1 MNVGNGNLETNYS
14 LVSKLVVG
22 NVMLV
27 GDYVDDEGDASTYAN
42 GDCDDGNI
50 GGRHLI

>member
-14 LVSKLVVG
+14 LVSNLVVD

-27 GDYVDDEGDASTYAN
+27 GDYVDDEGDASAYAN